1 MPEVRI
7 GPYLSARDTVPR
19 GSDCRWPHLMTGTDS
34 ASGWYIS
41 RVRDWLDLALQA
53 KATGCPLLLQLR
65 TSWLERTAVHP
76 FPDVCDDIG

>member
-19 GSDCRWPHLMTGTDS
+19 GSDGRWPHLMTGTDS

-41 RVRDWLDLALQA
+41 RVRDWLSARLLGYTTPRPLSPSEPTLEA
-53 KATGCPLLLQLR
+53 KRQL
-65 TSWLERTAVHP
+65 
-76 FPDVCDDIG
+76 FI

>member
-19 GSDCRWPHLMTGTDS
+19 GSDGRWPHLMTGTDS

-41 RVRDWLDLALQA
+41 RVRD
-53 KATGCPLLLQLR
+53 LLEIAMPCGGLPRLGWPQLR
-65 TSWLERTAVHP
+65 TRRSPCP
-76 FPDVCDDIG
+76 F

>member
-19 GSDCRWPHLMTGTDS
+19 GSDGRWPHLMTGTDS

-41 RVRDWLDLALQA
+41 RVRDWLLPVVTSTDL
-53 KATGCPLLLQLR
+53 GCPHLLR
-65 TSWLERTAVHP
+65 TRN
-76 FPDVCDDIG
+76 F